1 MHVHGGTLDINMDL
15 IIFLMGRT
23 SFRVS
28 FAECITAAGEMQVG
42 FLV

>member
-1 MHVHGGTLDINMDL
+1 MHLHGGTLDINLGL

-28 FAECITAAGEMQVG
+28 FAECITAACEMQVG